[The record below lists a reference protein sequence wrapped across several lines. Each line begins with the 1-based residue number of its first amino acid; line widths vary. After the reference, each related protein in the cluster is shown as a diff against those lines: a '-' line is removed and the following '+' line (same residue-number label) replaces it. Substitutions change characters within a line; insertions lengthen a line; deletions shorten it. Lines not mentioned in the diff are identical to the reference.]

1 MMKRWK
7 LKWNWARNSSFAALG
22 LSIQL
27 ATAQQQLGQLEGEF
41 RLNGKETWKAF
52 DPIREV
58 LQASSAVIYEGWKS
72 IGYGVVVSS
81 DGYLVTK
88 ASEIE
93 GLEELSVRIDRNHFK
108 EVRVVASTVE
118 WDVALLKVEAEG
130 LSMIEWAEMEPE
142 HGSWVVSNGSTTRR
156 DRRVRVGIISANARE
171 VGGGRAPVVLGVSLD
186 TGEESE
192 GLTIQK
198 VHKDSGADEAGIE
211 TGDMILEM
219 DGVQV
224 GNMEELQAVL
234 NEKEPGDKLRMRV
247 KREEEELDFEVELK
261 KRESVFEEKKTRND
275 AMSGRVSKRRTNF
288 PRVIQTDL
296 PLSVRSVGGPLLDL
310 DGRCV
315 GMNIARAN
323 RCETFA
329 IPSKE
334 LLAVVEDLM
343 NSHRDG
349 DSSQEKEASP
359 K

>member
-1 MMKRWK
+1 M
-7 LKWNWARNSSFAALG
+7 
-22 LSIQL
+22 
-27 ATAQQQLGQLEGEF
+27 
-41 RLNGKETWKAF
+41 
-52 DPIREV
+52 
-58 LQASSAVIYEGWKS
+58 
-72 IGYGVVVSS
+72 
-81 DGYLVTK
+81 
-88 ASEIE
+88 
-93 GLEELSVRIDRNHFK
+93 
-108 EVRVVASTVE
+108 
-118 WDVALLKVEAEG
+118 
-130 LSMIEWAEMEPE
+130 
-142 HGSWVVSNGSTTRR
+142 
-156 DRRVRVGIISANARE
+156 
-171 VGGGRAPVVLGVSLD
+171 
-186 TGEESE
+186 
-192 GLTIQK
+192 IQK
-198 VHKDSGADEAGIE
+198 VHKDSGADEAGLE
-211 TGDMILEM
+211 PEDMILEM

-234 NEKEPGDKLRMRV
+234 SEKEPGDKLRMRV
-247 KREEEELDFEVELK
+247 KRGEKELDFEVELK

-349 DSSQEKEASP
+349 DSSQEKESSP